1 MRKTIAAAMALMLW
15 SVGAGAERL
24 ADILQ
29 TIRANNTGLKAM
41 LKDIEAD
48 NADTRADNT
57 VGGPSVEYS
66 PFWQKNVDGVASSE
80 LVVSQEFDFPT
91 LYSARGKSADLK
103 DKALMLQYDAARRN
117 LLLQAKGLC
126 IDLVKLRKERELLD
140 LRRGYA
146 DTMLRLIEKKERAG
160 ASTALEV
167 NKTRMEKMSLDAAA
181 QSNDAGQLAI
191 EEQLTALN
199 ASLPLELDGL
209 DYPATDPISDYQSFK
224 ELALSSDPA
233 ILAARGEVVAAR
245 QELKVSRSEWLPSLT
260 MGYRRNTA
268 PGESANGFVVGLSF
282 PVWSTSQRTRA
293 ARARQTAAELRAD
306 DESRRLESSLEAQ
319 YRELVILEKTIAAYD
334 PELMTRTLALLAKA
348 VDAGQI
354 TVLDYF
360 TEADIVY
367 GKMQELI
374 DARYNYQSVMA
385 SLTRSTL

>member
-41 LKDIEAD
+41 LEDIEAD

-103 DKALMLQYDAARRN
+103 DKALMLQYDAARRD

-181 QSNDAGQLAI
+181 QSNDAGQPL
-191 EEQLTALN
+191 LRSNSRLSMPLCPLN
-199 ASLPLELDGL
+199 SMDSTIPPPTL
-209 DYPATDPISDYQSFK
+209 YPTISRLRNRHS
-224 ELALSSDPA
+224 
-233 ILAARGEVVAAR
+233 AR
-245 QELKVSRSEWLPSLT
+245 S
-260 MGYRRNTA
+260 GYPCS
-268 PGESANGFVVGLSF
+268 PG
-282 PVWSTSQRTRA
+282 
-293 ARARQTAAELRAD
+293 
-306 DESRRLESSLEAQ
+306 
-319 YRELVILEKTIAAYD
+319 
-334 PELMTRTLALLAKA
+334 
-348 VDAGQI
+348 
-354 TVLDYF
+354 
-360 TEADIVY
+360 
-367 GKMQELI
+367 
-374 DARYNYQSVMA
+374 
-385 SLTRSTL
+385 